1 MGMPTNSDCFAFI
14 AADTAAIRLK
24 ALYPHRRCRYGRDS
38 ACSRTPISGPGAVTF
53 GLWLASSS

>member
-14 AADTAAIRLK
+14 AADSATIRLN
-24 ALYPHRRCRYGRDS
+24 ALHSHCWCSYGHDS
-38 ACSRTPISGPGAVTF
+38 VCSMTSISGPGAVTF